1 MNHESQPLADSLY
14 WERVE
19 RARQL
24 TPEQRLMAG
33 PELFDYACTITLTA
47 LREQL
52 PDASEMQL
60 LEALRRRLAVKRRLE
75 EVAA

>member
-19 RARQL
+19 RARRL
-24 TPEQRLMAG
+24 TPEQRLLAG
-33 PELFDYACTITLTA
+33 PELFDYACSITLSA

-52 PDASEMQL
+52 PGASEMQL

>member
-24 TPEQRLMAG
+24 TPEQRLLAG
-33 PELFDYACTITLTA
+33 PELFDYACTITLAA

-52 PDASEMQL
+52 PGASEMQL

>member
-19 RARQL
+19 RARRL
-24 TPEQRLMAG
+24 TPEQRLLAG
-33 PELFDYACTITLTA
+33 PELFDYACSITLSA

-52 PDASEMQL
+52 PGASEMQL
-60 LEALRRRLAVKRRLE
+60 LEALRRRMAVKRRLE